1 MGWRKSLT
9 VENLQNS
16 ICLPCQKV
24 DREGILECLNT
35 SLGGK
40 VPFRLSKSQ
49 GWMFPELVTRSKR
62 KEKIWLKYL
71 NNENTKPLQ
80 QATNGFC
87 VPVPQN
93 EANTFCQHSSNT
105 H

>member
-35 SLGGK
+35 SRGGGGS
-40 VPFRLSKSQ
+40 P
-49 GWMFPELVTRSKR
+49 
-62 KEKIWLKYL
+62 I
-71 NNENTKPLQ
+71 
-80 QATNGFC
+80 QAL
-87 VPVPQN
+87 
-93 EANTFCQHSSNT
+93 
-105 H
+105 